1 MRASVK
7 LAGSKVMLRR
17 RRRHRCSYW
26 RRTIT
31 RLLGIGEIFKGN
43 KPGNCQ
49 NEINSGKSSE
59 LYYAD
64 EQSGLWRDERRWG
77 GRLWSYVRSG
87 GYSIRPDPLCE
98 KSRNDDL
105 LEFFSLYSFWYNL
118 YCVWFSFFFRK
129 LDLLGLN

>member
-7 LAGSKVMLRR
+7 LAGSKVMLRRR

-31 RLLGIGEIFKGN
+31 RLLGTGEIFKGN

-49 NEINSGKSSE
+49 NEINSGIASE

-64 EQSGLWRDERRWG
+64 EQSGLRGDDRRTGG
-77 GRLWSYVRSG
+77 GRR
-87 GYSIRPDPLCE
+87 ICE
-98 KSRNDDL
+98 ATSVLAVIQFDQIHCAKSRETMTCWN
-105 LEFFSLYSFWYNL
+105 FSLYILFDIIYIV
-118 YCVWFSFFFRK
+118 YGFRFSFVS
-129 LDLLGLN
+129 